1 VQRLQ
6 YLLSS
11 SVDIDVA
18 RLRASAIYDN
28 CTSDDLQCIWFWRFL
43 ETADAQS
50 RIQVFTWI
58 TGLPRCVCN
67 VYAVSLIQAFLLVLR
82 MPVHGNIR
90 IVLQMGDST
99 ADHLPD
105 VHTCFG
111 LGCIR
116 LQKYT
121 SFDQLQSKLLFATAE
136 ASTFEVA

>member
-1 VQRLQ
+1 MQRLQ

-11 SVDIDVA
+11 SLDIDVA
-18 RLRASAIYDN
+18 RLRASAMYDN
-28 CTSDDLQCIWFWRFL
+28 CASADPQCIWFWRFF
-43 ETADAQS
+43 EEADAQS

-58 TGLPRCVCN
+58 TGLPRCFFS
-67 VYAVSLIQAFLLVLR
+67 VYVVSLIQATLFFLR

-121 SFDQLQSKLLFATAE
+121 SFDQLKSKLLFATAE